1 MVVLISV
8 QSSAGHEGQC
18 DARCYEAT
26 GGHCSCICGGI
37 NHGAGE
43 QQAVANTRALAESMV
58 AHFAEERGIGPATCD
73 VFLHPWLAWVQLSLP
88 F

>member
-8 QSSAGHEGQC
+8 QSSAGYDGQC

-26 GGHCSCICGGI
+26 GGQCSCICGGI

-43 QQAVANTRALAESMV
+43 QQAVENTRDLAESMV
-58 AHFAEERGIGPATCD
+58 ARFAEERGIGWATCD
-73 VFLHPWLAWVQLSLP
+73 VFLHPQLAWVQLPLP